1 MSQNK
6 TVVPGMSGAG
16 QNNEDPQNFYVR
28 ENVGGGDYSKGT
40 YVPGMQTAPILQVRG
55 DVAPVQQLQNR
66 KTIGGKPVVGFL
78 YSISRQGI
86 GEYWPLHIGSNTIGS
101 SPKCNVCL
109 REGTISGEHAV
120 LVVRKM
126 KNPEKTIASLCDSR
140 STNGTMLNGTS
151 LAFNAVEC
159 KNNDVIVVGE
169 NYQLVLLLVDTAGLG
184 LTISDSFMPLDG
196 TQQDPIDSINN
207 MDAPVQMPDP
217 YSPFNNGNSADGTV
231 GLDGRTENGCGGTM
245 SM

>member
-6 TVVPGMSGAG
+6 TVVPGMNGAG
-16 QNNEDPQNFYVR
+16 QSSEEPQNFYSR
-28 ENVGGGDYSKGT
+28 ETVGGGDYSKGT
-40 YVPGMQTAPILQVRG
+40 YVPGMQQASFQQGTGLVSPQQPQSNK
-55 DVAPVQQLQNR
+55 VA
-66 KTIGGKPVVGFL
+66 GGKPVVGFL

-109 REGTISGEHAV
+109 REGTISSEHAV

-140 STNGTMLNGTS
+140 STNGTMLNGES

-184 LTISDSFMPLDG
+184 LTVSQNFMPLDAL
-196 TQQDPIDSINN
+196 QQEIDYGPEI
-207 MDAPVQMPDP
+207 PTQMPDP
-217 YSPFNNGNSADGTV
+217 YSPFNTGNNVGGTV
-231 GLDGRTENGCGGTM
+231 GLDGSVENGGGGTV